1 MCSMTKLLLVWLHL
15 SFSSAGIGNSPS
27 WVGSR
32 DGSSRGK
39 FVLVWGNNQIGLR
52 CKYYLN
58 CKMMSITHESRLL
71 QWMSWRRR
79 GQNWSGKTNS
89 QKRRNM
95 NISKKYHLFNHHI
108 YDIYHI
114 SYIIYLSP
122 PYIYLFNH
130 QAACSIFEG
139 WSRSKI
145 QLEWNY
151 LSSKNIKASK
161 NIIKRI

>member
-15 SFSSAGIGNSPS
+15 NFSSAGIRNSPS

-58 CKMMSITHESRLL
+58 CKMMSMTPESRLL

-79 GQNWSGKTNS
+79 GRNWSGKTNS

-108 YDIYHI
+108 YDISPTTRRRAASSRDGQGARY
-114 SYIIYLSP
+114 SSSGIIWA
-122 PYIYLFNH
+122 
-130 QAACSIFEG
+130 Q
-139 WSRSKI
+139 
-145 QLEWNY
+145 
-151 LSSKNIKASK
+151 KNIKASK

>member
-1 MCSMTKLLLVWLHL
+1 MCSMTKLLLFWLHL

-58 CKMMSITHESRLL
+58 CKMMSMTHESRLL

-79 GQNWSGKTNS
+79 GRNWSGKTNS

-108 YDIYHI
+108 YDIYDI
-114 SYIIYLSP
+114 SYISHHHIYISSTTRRR
-122 PYIYLFNH
+122 
-130 QAACSIFEG
+130 AAS
-139 WSRSKI
+139 SRDG
-145 QLEWNY
+145 QGARY
-151 LSSKNIKASK
+151 SSSGIIWAQKNIKASK